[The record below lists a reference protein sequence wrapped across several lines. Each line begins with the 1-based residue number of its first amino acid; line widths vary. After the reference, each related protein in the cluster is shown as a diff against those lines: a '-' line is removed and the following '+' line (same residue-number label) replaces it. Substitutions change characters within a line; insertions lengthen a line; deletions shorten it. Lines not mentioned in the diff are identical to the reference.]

1 MSKTVRQPNQVTYS
15 NNPAYGNLFLH
26 DGVKMNRYFH
36 RVKNAKKRSMFSYP
50 TYLKTC
56 LWTELYCK
64 VYEVIY

>member
-1 MSKTVRQPNQVTYS
+1 MSKTVRQPNQVTYP

-36 RVKNAKKRSMFSYP
+36 RVKNALPSYP

-56 LWTELYCK
+56 L
-64 VYEVIY
+64 